1 MVSKMEKIETHF
13 IDDGP
18 YCQLKV
24 DVKTIRKNIVGIRIL
39 SYNRKMEFEFDK
51 GKVTDLKS
59 ELIDFDDRQNIM
71 KDGFKNVGRKWDD
84 DQTDLLIEKFYYT
97 KGNLELISKEMKRGI
112 KGVTMKCIQL
122 GLIDKD

>member
-13 IDDGP
+13 IDDGS
-18 YCQLKV
+18 YCRLKV
-24 DVKTIRKNIVGIRIL
+24 DVKTIRKNIVGIKIL

-84 DQTDLLIEKFYYT
+84 EQIDLLIENFHQSN
-97 KGNLELISKEMKRGI
+97 GDLDIISKEMERGKRGI
-112 KGVTMKCIQL
+112 KMKLIEL
-122 GLIDKD
+122 GLIEKD

>member
-18 YCQLKV
+18 YCRLKI
-24 DVKTIRKNIVGIRIL
+24 DVKTIRKNIVGIKIL
-39 SYNRKMEFEFDK
+39 SYYRKMEFEFDK

-71 KDGFKNVGRKWDD
+71 KDGFKNVGRKM
-84 DQTDLLIEKFYYT
+84 
-97 KGNLELISKEMKRGI
+97 GR
-112 KGVTMKCIQL
+112 
-122 GLIDKD
+122 